1 VSDRRKQRAV
11 AAPMKRATGSHRP
24 ETANPPAAHGVRS
37 SLPPATRL
45 EFFSDAVFA
54 FAATLAGVGVLSI
67 ATAAAGIGVRY
78 GVPGFLYG
86 LIGPLSWWHGAWSDR
101 RAPR

>member
-24 ETANPPAAHGVRS
+24 EVAI
-37 SLPPATRL
+37 
-45 EFFSDAVFA
+45 
-54 FAATLAGVGVLSI
+54 AGVGVLSI